1 MRQLLKPVTVLSMSA
16 NDVSVTDGN
25 GTGLVELSINNQ
37 RATLFN
43 TGYSTER
50 ERDVLGQVG

>member
-1 MRQLLKPVTVLSMSA
+1 MKPVTVLSMSA
-16 NDVSVTDGN
+16 NVSVTDGN